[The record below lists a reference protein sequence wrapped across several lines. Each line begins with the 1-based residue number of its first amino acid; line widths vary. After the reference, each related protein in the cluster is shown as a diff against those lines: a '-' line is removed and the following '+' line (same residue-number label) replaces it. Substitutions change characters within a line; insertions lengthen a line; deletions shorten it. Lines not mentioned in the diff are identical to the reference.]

1 MEKNKKSSLLL
12 STLVLDDSR
21 VTEIVKK
28 KRGKNGIK
36 SCNIKSRGKCHGR
49 TEAMNQEHAKEII
62 KILHHDHNP
71 TKSFPRNKWKRFMHF
86 QQMCKIYLSN
96 IEPNQTNK
104 ETRSCREGRN
114 HKGFFVFFFFQ
125 GLINLLLEK
134 ALYIISKWAKSPREG
149 DLGGG
154 GKLVTYLTD
163 YILLLS
169 YTPFLFSLLLTN
181 HEHER

>member
-1 MEKNKKSSLLL
+1 MTTILPNPFQETNENDSCISNKCAKYIFQISKQIKQ
-12 STLVLDDSR
+12 T
-21 VTEIVKK
+21 KK
-28 KRGKNGIK
+28 QEVAGK
-36 SCNIKSRGKCHGR
+36 
-49 TEAMNQEHAKEII
+49 AEII
-62 KILHHDHNP
+62 K
-71 TKSFPRNKWKRFMHF
+71 
-86 QQMCKIYLSN
+86 
-96 IEPNQTNK
+96 
-104 ETRSCREGRN
+104 
-114 HKGFFVFFFFQ
+114 GFLFFFFQ